1 MCAQISGSADFK
13 ALIVVAGVGETIR
26 VSSAMPPTKDSSPAK
41 APRTEKFSVGAAV
54 EALDDQQLWY
64 PATLVEERKDAV
76 LVAFDGWSSQW
87 NEWVAKDSK
96 RLRPPRGW
104 GTAKKPDDWQA
115 ESTIL
120 ALDMEGKWYPAKVL
134 HVSEL
139 RGQVHYQ
146 RWSSKWDE
154 WIDKDA
160 GRLRKL
166 DEPPGADEQ
175 EAKGAATSAVSGFT
189 RDDTHDD
196 VCAVCEEPGELVCCD
211 GPCKRVFHE
220 GCVPPNNPIES
231 GSRWLCADCR
241 TRRYRCFVCKKWGA
255 ARTELVMCP
264 KKACGKWYH
273 GECLQAS
280 LQPFSALEEEHRL
293 AAADDA
299 ADDGADDDDGE
310 AEAEEEVWADES
322 QWAQRPAEKGEDF
335 ALASPT
341 RAAAAAAAAA
351 AAEAA
356 SSPERASDGTVR
368 AVPTPPRQR
377 IGDGAI
383 GAAGAI
389 PGRGGAIPGR
399 PAALVWAGVCCARH
413 WCDECGQV
421 ESNGYGKAM
430 VHCVRCCVAYHRS
443 CAVPPQSSMITHR
456 TFLCGR
462 CYHNSPKGLNAP
474 DPVIPARTRREA
486 EVLWIDTGDV
496 TAAPFAQT
504 KLKLK
509 QVGFE
514 PPPDLMAALRN
525 RAILP
530 GPGFAPVPYTPL
542 KRSVYAHKRQRETL
556 PES

>member
-1 MCAQISGSADFK
+1 
-13 ALIVVAGVGETIR
+13 
-26 VSSAMPPTKDSSPAK
+26 MPPTKDSSPAK

-104 GTAKKPDDWQA
+104 GTARKPDDWQA

-139 RGQVHYQ
+139 RVQVHYQ

-211 GPCKRVFHE
+211 GPCKRVFHQ

-280 LQPFSALEEEHRL
+280 LQPFSALEELSLIH
-293 AAADDA
+293 
-299 ADDGADDDDGE
+299 
-310 AEAEEEVWADES
+310 
-322 QWAQRPAEKGEDF
+322 
-335 ALASPT
+335 
-341 RAAAAAAAAA
+341 
-351 AAEAA
+351 
-356 SSPERASDGTVR
+356 
-368 AVPTPPRQR
+368 
-377 IGDGAI
+377 I
-383 GAAGAI
+383 
-389 PGRGGAIPGR
+389 
-399 PAALVWAGVCCARH
+399 
-413 WCDECGQV
+413 
-421 ESNGYGKAM
+421 
-430 VHCVRCCVAYHRS
+430 
-443 CAVPPQSSMITHR
+443 
-456 TFLCGR
+456 
-462 CYHNSPKGLNAP
+462 
-474 DPVIPARTRREA
+474 
-486 EVLWIDTGDV
+486 
-496 TAAPFAQT
+496 
-504 KLKLK
+504 
-509 QVGFE
+509 
-514 PPPDLMAALRN
+514 
-525 RAILP
+525 
-530 GPGFAPVPYTPL
+530 
-542 KRSVYAHKRQRETL
+542 
-556 PES
+556 